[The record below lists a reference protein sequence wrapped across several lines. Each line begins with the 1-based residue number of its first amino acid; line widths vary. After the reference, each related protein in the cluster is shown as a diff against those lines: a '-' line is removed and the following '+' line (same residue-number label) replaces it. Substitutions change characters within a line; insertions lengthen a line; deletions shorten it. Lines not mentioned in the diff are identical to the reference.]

1 MASYSYIYMIIKHI
15 MSDEYI
21 SIRQEFTDHRQEIKV
36 CHLSTDIIF
45 ITVAAVVVIAIKLI
59 SLC

>member
-1 MASYSYIYMIIKHI
+1 